1 MNPKH
6 EWNSLLKLIMVLN
19 PNKFYDISLRKCE
32 SANES
37 DSSEIDNNTMKT
49 TNSVKLLD
57 ITLDSGLAFYH
68 EYKIIECYF
77 Q

>member
-19 PNKFYDISLRKCE
+19 PKKFYDISLHE

-37 DSSEIDNNTMKT
+37 DSWEIDNNTMKT